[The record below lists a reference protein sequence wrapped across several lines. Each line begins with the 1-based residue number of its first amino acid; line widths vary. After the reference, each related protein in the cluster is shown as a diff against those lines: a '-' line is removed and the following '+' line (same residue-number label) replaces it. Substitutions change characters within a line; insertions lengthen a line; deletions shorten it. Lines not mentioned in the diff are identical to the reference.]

1 MSFACI
7 HIPNLPVQAVVRNEP
22 ELRLRAVAITDGK
35 SEAVIAANKAAREAG
50 IQLGMIRLQ
59 VVQLSGIEIR
69 PRSPAQEKVAHAALL
84 DLSFV
89 FSPRIEDTAADTLTL
104 DLDGLE
110 RVCGP
115 PENISHNLVQQA
127 SELGLDVHVA
137 VAPNPDAALHA
148 ARGFTGITLLDSGDT
163 SERLGLL
170 PVTILAPSDEIMET
184 LNRWGIQTFKALA
197 SLPTAGLSERLGQV
211 GVHLQKLARGA
222 WVRPLIPVQPSLHFE
237 EVMELE
243 YAEEELEPFSFIL
256 ERLLG
261 QLCARLTARGL
272 AANELRLVLDLAP
285 ESAESSGQLAEGSK
299 HFLVG
304 PTFRSARSENSQN
317 ADLMVGIAKS
327 NTETTT
333 ISSKYEKTLRLPVPM
348 RDSKV
353 LLKLLQLNLSSH
365 PPQAPIRRITI
376 TADSAKPRFAQGGLF
391 APISPDPEKLEIT
404 LARIGAL
411 IGAKN
416 LGSPELLNT
425 HRPSAFGMNKFN
437 PLSADPAS
445 AKQLQALSMSAELS
459 EGLPQPRPP
468 IPPLVTPLSERRI
481 SSKIQIAGQKPAL
494 PARCANPV
502 GTSEGGEERR
512 DPFLI
517 SSPSPSQRA
526 LSHGAGPREGVKSLT
541 SETHP
546 HSKPP
551 KAAIRIF
558 RPPVP
563 ATVETRDGFP
573 VRVFFSGLRGDV
585 ISVAGP
591 WRSSGDWWTEE
602 SWQQDDWDVEIKI
615 RSGIRSQPSAEQKQ
629 KQTPI
634 RESVLYRIYRDAA
647 TGNWFVRGTYD

>member
-7 HIPNLPVQAVVRNEP
+7 HIPNFPVQAVVRNEP
-22 ELRLRAVAITDGK
+22 DLRFRAVVITDGK
-35 SEAVIAANKAAREAG
+35 SEAVIAANKAAREVG
-50 IQLGMIRLQ
+50 IQLGMIRSQ
-59 VVQLSGIEIR
+59 VAQLPAIDIR
-69 PRSPAQEKVAHAALL
+69 PRSPAQEEVAHAALL

-89 FSPRIEDTAADTLTL
+89 FSPRVEDTAADTLTL

-115 PENISHNLVQQA
+115 PENIAHNLVQLA

-137 VAPNPDAALHA
+137 VAPNPDAAFHA
-148 ARGFTGITLLDSGDT
+148 ARGFTGITLIESGVT
-163 SERLGLL
+163 SERLGPL
-170 PVTILAPSDEIMET
+170 PVSILAPSDEIMET

-197 SLPTAGLSERLGQV
+197 SLPTAELSERLGQA

-222 WVRPLIPVQPSLHFE
+222 WLRPLIPVQPSLHFE

-243 YAEEELEPFSFIL
+243 YAEEELEPLSFIL
-256 ERLLG
+256 GRLLG

-285 ESAESSGQLAEGSK
+285 ESAESSGQGAEGSK
-299 HFLVG
+299 HSLVA

-317 ADLMVGIAKS
+317 ADLRVGATKS
-327 NTETTT
+327 TAETAT
-333 ISSKYEKTLRLPVPM
+333 ISPTKYEKTLRLPVPM

-365 PPQAPIRRITI
+365 PPPAPIRKITI
-376 TADSAKPRFAQGGLF
+376 TAEPAKPRFAQGGLF

-425 HRPSAFGMNKFN
+425 HRPSAFGMIKFN

-445 AKQLQALSMSAELS
+445 AKQLRTLSMPAELS
-459 EGLPQPRPP
+459 EGPPQPRPP

-481 SSKIQIAGQKPAL
+481 SPEIQIAGQRPAL
-494 PARCANPV
+494 QAKCPDPI

-512 DPFLI
+512 GPFLI
-517 SSPSPSQRA
+517 SSPSTYQRA
-526 LSHGAGPREGVKSLT
+526 LSHGAGPCEGAKSPT
-541 SETHP
+541 SANHS

-551 KAAIRIF
+551 KAAMRIF

-563 ATVETRDGFP
+563 ATVETCNGFP
-573 VRVFFSGLRGDV
+573 VRVFFSGLRGDA

-602 SWQQDDWDVEIKI
+602 SWLQDEWDVEIKV
-615 RSGIRSQPSAEQKQ
+615 RSGIRSRPITEQKQ
-629 KQTPI
+629 TQI

-647 TGNWFVRGTYD
+647 TGNWFVRGSYD